1 VSTLALARHGL
12 RLPSGVMIYNAK
24 HHSAKAWPDLLAWLE
39 YMKVAN
45 KRPRTLEAYERNAA
59 RLLMAYPEKR
69 FDEFTD
75 ADLLAVLATAPDK
88 SRHIYKAPLNQWF
101 RWGYKT
107 RRLKENPAEWLPDI
121 RYKPNRNIDVFT
133 QIERHALKALPYPD
147 GELMTVLIETG
158 IRNQEAR
165 ELTVRRV
172 DFDQEELLV
181 REGAKG
187 GKERLVDLTQAAAG
201 AFHELILT
209 DGLGPDDHFWASHPG
224 GGHLTRRATPVPTST
239 FARWWRLSLEAAGVE
254 YRKPHT
260 TRHSFATFWLE
271 AGIDEGYVQDWLG
284 HESIRTTRDIYHH
297 RNKGARREAMRE
309 IEQRIQSSHSSDAG
323 TRS

>member
-1 VSTLALARHGL
+1 VSAFAARAGL
-12 RLPSGVMIYNAK
+12 RLPSGVMIHNAE
-24 HHSAKAWPDLLAWLE
+24 HHKAKAWPDLLAWLE
-39 YMKVAN
+39 YMKVAR

-59 RLLMAYPEKR
+59 KLLLAHPEKA

-75 ADLLAVLATAPDK
+75 ADLLAVLSAAPER

-101 RWGYKT
+101 RWGYRT
-107 RRLKENPAEWLPDI
+107 RRLKENPAEWLPEI
-121 RYKPNRNIDVFT
+121 RHTPSRNIEVFT
-133 QIERHALKALPYPD
+133 ETERHALRALPYPD
-147 GELMTVLIETG
+147 GELMTVLLETG
-158 IRNQEAR
+158 VRNQEAR
-165 ELTVRRV
+165 CLTVRRV

-187 GKERLVDLTQAAAG
+187 GKERLVDLTRAAVG

-209 DGLGPDDHFWASHPG
+209 DGLEQDDHFWASHPG
-224 GGHLTRRATPVPTST
+224 GGHLTRRATPASPATL
-239 FARWWRLSLEAAGVE
+239 ARWWRRCLEDAGVE

-260 TRHSFATFWLE
+260 TRHSFATFWLD

-309 IEQRIQSSHSSDAG
+309 IEERSQSAHSDAPG
-323 TRS
+323 ARS